1 MRNRF
6 FGILASLLG
15 VISLGCDKADSP
27 QPQPGP
33 GNMDTGT
40 YQILIGNE
48 GGFTYGNASLQ
59 VYDPANEQLQND
71 VFQTANGRPLG
82 DVLQDVRLIDGRMYA
97 VLNNSNRVEVI
108 DTSDFKVIGS
118 ITGLASPRY
127 ILSISERKCYVTDFL
142 AEAIHIIDPVQFQ
155 KTGVISLPG
164 WTEELIMV
172 DQTVWVTNRES
183 EFIYLID
190 PATDEVVDSVA
201 VAYGS
206 GAIGQDGAGFIW
218 TYCVGD
224 VAEQRAGGLYRINPE
239 TRTVVQSFDLPADG
253 GLFPRLAFD
262 ADRDTLFFLQDGVRV
277 LDTEATSL
285 PSGAYLAADGHMW
298 YSLGYDPYYHELW
311 VGDARDYQ
319 RSGDVYR
326 YDRQG
331 QLVGQLKGGII
342 PAIFRVLE

>member
-1 MRNRF
+1 MKN
-6 FGILASLLG
+6 GLLEILVVLLG
-15 VISLGCDKADSP
+15 GISIGCNKTEP
-27 QPQPGP
+27 LQPGP
-33 GNMDTGT
+33 GTLDRGT
-40 YQILIGNE
+40 YQLLIGNE

-59 VYDPANEQLQND
+59 VYDPGNEQLQED
-71 VFQTANGRPLG
+71 VFQTANQRPLG
-82 DVLQDVRLIDGRMYA
+82 DVLQDVRLIGDRLYV

-118 ITGLASPRY
+118 ITGLTSPRY
-127 ILSISERKCYVTDFL
+127 ILSVSERKCYVTDFL
-142 AEAIHIIDPVQFQ
+142 AEAIHIIDPVLFQ
-155 KTGVISLPG
+155 ITGAISLPG

-172 DQTVWVTNRES
+172 NEMVWVTNRES

-190 PATDEVVDSVA
+190 PAIDAVVDSIA

-262 ADRDTLFFLQDGVRV
+262 ADRDTLFYLQDGVRI

-285 PSGAYLAADGHMW
+285 PSDTFIAGEGRTW
-298 YSLGYDPYYHELW
+298 YSLGYDPYRHQLW

-342 PAIFRVLE
+342 PAVFRVLE